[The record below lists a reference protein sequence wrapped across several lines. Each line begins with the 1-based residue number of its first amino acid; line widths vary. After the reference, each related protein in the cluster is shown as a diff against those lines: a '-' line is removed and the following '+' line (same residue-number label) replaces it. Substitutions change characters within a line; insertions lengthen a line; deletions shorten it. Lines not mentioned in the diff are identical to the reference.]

1 MLSVL
6 FWILCGAGTL
16 CLIVFPGKRKGIPLV
31 SGRDDMIAGAAC
43 NIASVTF
50 LLTQMIFP
58 LYGYG
63 ITVAPSAFYH
73 NQPVDSKWMRETI
86 EGFISVIEQVA
97 VNFNYNFPADTLPG
111 NSVYLFVIL
120 TAVLCFF
127 AGVCIYK
134 NGLKIKHKIFLLI
147 PLLVLIAASVWS
159 RATHLSA
166 GFRAAGFLRLQLI
179 YMADGIVRYL
189 YGACMMIALLYGIYL
204 LLKKLFRNEIIP
216 LLVILVLSFFTPF
229 IRIVNDGMMRQ
240 GPELRYLQLGPGIPL
255 FPLGMLAM
263 KFKDNILPKTGKGF
277 LTHIVSWVMLGGI
290 SFYSLSALQ
299 RFLLNRAGLRI
310 SDGYSCMPDENFG
323 RTVAT
328 LEKIYRLECIPWLV
342 FGFALSMFLFVMISF
357 VRTGN
362 PVTKFCSKNCYLIS
376 VMLFSRHIFMVIN
389 MKDMSFWTGTVG
401 LKDSLTVIV
410 PFIYFVMFAVLS
422 CLVNKILKKHELKKL

>member
-1 MLSVL
+1 MKLSIIIPVYRVEATLDRCIESVL
-6 FWILCGAGTL
+6 HQDIDDFEVILIDDGSPDNCPKMCDEWALRDAHIRVIHQPNGGLSAARNAG
-16 CLIVFPGKRKGIPLV
+16 I
-31 SGRDDMIAGAAC
+31 DAAQGEY
-43 NIASVTF
+43 ITF
-50 LLTQMIFP
+50 
-58 LYGYG
+58 
-63 ITVAPSAFYH
+63 
-73 NQPVDSKWMRETI
+73 VDSDDYISPDTYAPLLEDIGTADII
-86 EGFISVIEQVA
+86 E
-97 VNFNYNFPADTLPG
+97 YP
-111 NSVYLFVIL
+111 VYKRLSLQDKGYI
-120 TAVLCFF
+120 
-127 AGVCIYK
+127 
-134 NGLKIKHKIFLLI
+134 
-147 PLLVLIAASVWS
+147 LVLIAASVWS
-159 RATHLSA
+159 RATRLSA

-189 YGACMMIALLYGIYL
+189 YGAFMMIALLYGIYL
-204 LLKKLFRNEIIP
+204 LLKKLLRNEIIP

-323 RTVAT
+323 RTLAT

-342 FGFALSMFLFVMISF
+342 FGFALSMLLFVMISF

-362 PVTKFCSKNCYLIS
+362 PVTEFCRKNCYLIS
-376 VMLFSRHIFMVIN
+376 VLLFSRHIFMVIN
-389 MKDMSFWTGTVG
+389 MKDMSFWTEVVG

-410 PFIYFVMFAVLS
+410 PFIYFALFAVLS
-422 CLVNKILKKHELKKL
+422 CLVNKILKKHELKKT